1 MAEKREYKEMYEKF
15 INYEQDLHLENQKRI
30 RIGLKVN
37 IILPLFFLIM
47 SFAISEGK
55 LVFLVLWILSLFGI
69 AFYLIYVEYSDYKMM
84 EQMKEFGVDV
94 DKLHDDTSLIAF
106 SMNLFDIVGINQD
119 DRGENLIVLTPSDHM
134 LVPDFPGLPEDGC
147 TITFERD
154 VALSRE
160 DAQFITWEHP
170 LIRNGLDLIL
180 SGDTGSSTISLLKN
194 KALPVGTLLLELIY
208 VVEAQAPKQLQLN
221 RFLPATPVRM
231 LLDKNGNNL
240 AAQVE
245 FESFNRQLSAVNRHT
260 GSKLVNAVQQDVHA
274 ILQQGEA
281 QIAKAAQ
288 GLIDAAR
295 NEADEKLTAELSRL
309 EALKAVNPNI
319 RDDELAAIESN
330 RQQVMDAL
338 AQAGW
343 RLDALRLIVVTHQ

>member
-1 MAEKREYKEMYEKF
+1 MPPAESIE
-15 INYEQDLHLENQKRI
+15 EQD
-30 RIGLKVN
+30 
-37 IILPLFFLIM
+37 
-47 SFAISEGK
+47 
-55 LVFLVLWILSLFGI
+55 
-69 AFYLIYVEYSDYKMM
+69 
-84 EQMKEFGVDV
+84 
-94 DKLHDDTSLIAF
+94 DDTSLIAF

-160 DAQFITWEHP
+160 DAQFITP
-170 LIRNGLDLIL
+170 GTPADTQR
-180 SGDTGSSTISLLKN
+180 SGPDPFRRYRQQHHFLLKN

-319 RDDELAAIESN
+319 RDDELAGIESN

>member
-1 MAEKREYKEMYEKF
+1 MIKACRDKHEALKSQLEQGRDRLLEIHSNGGEKAQALAESIE
-15 INYEQDLHLENQKRI
+15 EQD
-30 RIGLKVN
+30 
-37 IILPLFFLIM
+37 
-47 SFAISEGK
+47 
-55 LVFLVLWILSLFGI
+55 
-69 AFYLIYVEYSDYKMM
+69 
-84 EQMKEFGVDV
+84 
-94 DKLHDDTSLIAF
+94 DDTSLISF

-221 RFLPATPVRM
+221 RFLPSTPVRL
-231 LLDKNGNNL
+231 LLDKNGTNL

-260 GSKLVNAVQQDVHA
+260 GSKLVNVHA
-274 ILQQGEA
+274 ILQLGET
-281 QIAKAAQ
+281 QIEKAARA
-288 GLIDAAR
+288 LIDAAR
-295 NEADEKLTAELSRL
+295 QEADDKLSAELSRL

-330 RQQVMDAL
+330 RKQVL
-338 AQAGW
+338 ESLNQAGW